1 MRFFFGIVG
10 DRVVVVRVLFRRLL
24 REIAGFGSHRKFGF
38 RAETSWKLNRQ
49 PRHDRVSPLPTFR
62 PVSSRIN
69 TLENKIPST
78 LFYRPEEPSRFSF
91 FRSFRQTSGANRRF
105 PFFNFS
111 SLSSI
116 YRLVF
121 YFLQSLSFSFVEIL
135 FVDRLRIFRRIH
147 NFENTNRQVERSRQE
162 IVLTIGYCKR
172 HCTSNVFMF
181 LRSTCNSVQFCTFK

>member
-10 DRVVVVRVLFRRLL
+10 DRVVVVRVLFRPLL
-24 REIAGFGSHRKFGF
+24 REIAGFGSHGKFGF
-38 RAETSWKLNRQ
+38 RAETSWKLNRH
-49 PRHDRVSPLPTFR
+49 PRHDRVSPLPMFR

-91 FRSFRQTSGANRRF
+91 FRSFIQTSGANRRF

-116 YRLVF
+116 Y
-121 YFLQSLSFSFVEIL
+121 YASFSIFFSLFPFVL
-135 FVDRLRIFRRIH
+135 WKYCLSTDCGFFRRIQI
-147 NFENTNRQVERSRQE
+147 FENINRQVERSR
-162 IVLTIGYCKR
+162 
-172 HCTSNVFMF
+172 
-181 LRSTCNSVQFCTFK
+181 